1 MSGSGD
7 LPAIEGS
14 GMGGMKLPI
23 GMTRRALSYDD
34 NLEAPMSTPP
44 HDISINTL
52 WRRPIIPERKFTQ
65 LAEEDESGAVSHS
78 TVLDSA
84 ASRSPG
90 VVKTKASSII
100 MNSLIT
106 KQTQDSMY
114 NFEQRAGLT
123 DNSYTPHKGLTAEET
138 RHHHRI
144 PESLQ
149 KLQIQ
154 SMEAREERQNSST
167 QSTPSSTPHSSPK
180 QQRRSWFNSTGSEH
194 SISSSNSSVD
204 LGGGDMTAA
213 GGGGVGGAVEKWGIF
228 TPRPL
233 VQKSTSDL
241 GSDSTSAAG
250 FALQAYRGAQK
261 PTPMEV
267 MKSQATRL
275 TDNASAQR
283 VAPPKMEIPTVEGRR
298 QGARPHKLKPR
309 DMNILTPS
317 GF

>member
-241 GSDSTSAAG
+241 GSDSTSAG

>member
-1 MSGSGD
+1 MSLASSC
-7 LPAIEGS
+7 LACRCPSTPATIEGS

-180 QQRRSWFNSTGSEH
+180 QQRRHTLKALLS
-194 SISSSNSSVD
+194 
-204 LGGGDMTAA
+204 
-213 GGGGVGGAVEKWGIF
+213 
-228 TPRPL
+228 
-233 VQKSTSDL
+233 KSFSL
-241 GSDSTSAAG
+241 FPAG